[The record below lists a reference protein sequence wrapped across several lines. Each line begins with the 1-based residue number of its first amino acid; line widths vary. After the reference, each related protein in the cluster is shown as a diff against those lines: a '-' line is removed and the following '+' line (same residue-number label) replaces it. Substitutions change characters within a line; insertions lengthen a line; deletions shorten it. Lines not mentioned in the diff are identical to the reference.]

1 MVPLL
6 LLAACDGVRGKE
18 GTVECL
24 LCPDPG
30 RFPEMAVPEN
40 NSLTDARIELGR
52 HLFYDER
59 LSGNGMQS
67 CASCH
72 QQELAFSD
80 GTRLPLGSTGDEL
93 PRNSPTLANVG
104 YLPVF
109 TWVNPLLSSLE
120 KQAMVPLFA
129 DVVVELGATG
139 REDEILARLR
149 DDPRYPPMFDAA
161 YGDAPG
167 DIVSFDNL
175 VLALASFQR
184 SLVSNRAPIDR
195 YLEGDLNAIS
205 DAAKQGLELFN
216 SERLECYHC
225 HAGFNFTTAV
235 RTAAGE
241 AWRESFINNGLY
253 NTGDPGGYPA
263 NNPGLYE
270 VTDKPLDIG
279 RFRVPTLRNV
289 TVTAPYMH
297 DGSLVT
303 LDDVLDHYARGGRLI
318 EEGPHA
324 GDGALNPGKDLLIG
338 GFELS
343 AEERAAMHAFFES
356 LRDEDFLR
364 DPRYSNPFEAKP
376 GDAR

>member
-1 MVPLL
+1 MALL
-6 LLAACDGVRGKE
+6 ERLTAVGAALLMAACDGASNTGE
-18 GTVECL
+18 TVTTCA
-24 LCPDPG
+24 LCPDQG
-30 RFPEMAVPEN
+30 RP
-40 NSLTDARIELGR
+40 LTDARIELGR
-52 HLFYDER
+52 HLFYDKR
-59 LSGNGMQS
+59 LSGNGTQS

-80 GTRLPLGSTGDEL
+80 GKRLPLGSTGDEV
-93 PRNSPTLANVG
+93 PRNAPTLANVG

-139 REDEILARLR
+139 HEEEILERLR
-149 DDPRYPPMFDAA
+149 GDPRYPEMFAAA
-161 YGDAPG
+161 YEGTHDDP
-167 DIVSFDNL
+167 VHFDNV

-195 YLEGDLNAIS
+195 YLAGNPDALSE
-205 DAAKQGLELFN
+205 AAKLGLELFN

-235 RTAAGE
+235 RTTVGE
-241 AWRESFINNGLY
+241 SWRESFVNNGLY
-253 NTGDPGGYPA
+253 NTPDPGGYPA

-270 VTDKPLDIG
+270 ITEKPRDIG

-297 DGSLVT
+297 DGSIAT

-318 EEGPHA
+318 EDGPHA

-343 AEERAAMHAFFES
+343 DEERAAMHAFFES
-356 LRDEDFLR
+356 LTDEEFLR
-364 DPRYSNPFEAKP
+364 DPRYTDPFAQTP
-376 GDAR
+376 